1 MKEYEDGDYE
11 AALEDWSYVLKLNQM
26 SVLAHNGVAKAYYNA
41 ENYDDAITYLL
52 RAYEYNNQNGEAL
65 YNLGNSYRLNEQS
78 VEAVEI
84 YRKVTANFAGTEKA
98 RRSAQY
104 IEELTGA
111 EE

>member
-1 MKEYEDGDYE
+1 M
-11 AALEDWSYVLKLNQM
+11 
-26 SVLAHNGVAKAYYNA
+26 
-41 ENYDDAITYLL
+41 

-65 YNLGNSYRLNEQS
+65 YNLANSYRLNEQP

-84 YRKVTANFAGTEKA
+84 YKKVTANFAGTEKA

-104 IEELTGA
+104 IEELTGV